1 MLRAVDNDALLE
13 KYLKGKRLALM
24 VSSASL
30 TSSLETTKR
39 KLKRNYSVSMLLAPE
54 HGINGAKG
62 AGEEFGDETDDE
74 TGLPVVSLYGG
85 DSSSLKEKMKDV
97 DAVVYD
103 VQDVGIRCYTYISS
117 LYQLM
122 ELCEETETE
131 LIVLDRPDPLSR
143 RIEGVVM
150 EDRYRSFVGCYS
162 LPMRY
167 GLTCGEVIEM
177 IKAEEKR
184 KVSLTVVPLT
194 DYDPSLFYD
203 DCSPLWISPSPALSS
218 FQSTVLYSGFALLEA
233 TNLSEG
239 RGTSAPFSFMGAP
252 FIESW
257 RLADELAELSLPGVA
272 FAPASFVPSF
282 SKYAGELCNGV
293 EAIITDKKAFNG
305 IRSALSF
312 LLTVDSLY
320 GDRLS
325 FLPSSSLPGAK
336 INSLLGT
343 EFRSIETLRELSRND
358 WEILTSNEEGFR
370 KRSMEYRRY

>member
-1 MLRAVDNDALLE
+1 MLRAVDNDELLE
-13 KYLKGKRLALM
+13 RHLKGKRLALT

-30 TSSLETTKR
+30 TSSLETTKSR
-39 KLKRNYSVSMLLAPE
+39 LKRDYSVSMLLAPE
-54 HGINGAKG
+54 HGIKGAKG

-74 TGLPVVSLYGG
+74 TGLPVASLYGG
-85 DSSSLKEKMKDV
+85 GCDALKERLGDV

-103 VQDVGIRCYTYISS
+103 IQDVGIRCYTYISS

-122 ELCEETETE
+122 KLCEETERE

-143 RIEGVVM
+143 QIEGFVM
-150 EDRYRSFVGCYS
+150 EDGYRSYVGCYS

-167 GLTCGEVIEM
+167 GLTCGEVIAM
-177 IKAEEKR
+177 IRDEEKR
-184 KVSLTVVPLT
+184 DVDLTVVPLA
-194 DYDPSLFYD
+194 DYNPSLYYD
-203 DCSPLWISPSPALSS
+203 DFSPLWVSPSPALSS
-218 FQSTVLYSGFALLEA
+218 FQSTILYSGFVLLEA

-257 RLADELAELSLPGVA
+257 RLSRELNRLSLPGVA

-282 SKYAGELCNGV
+282 SKYSGELCNGV
-293 EAIITDKKAFNG
+293 EAIITDRRAFNG

-325 FLPSSSLPGAK
+325 FLPSPSVPGAK
-336 INSLLGT
+336 MSSLLGT
-343 EFRSIETLRELSRND
+343 DFRSIETIRELKRDN
-358 WEILTSNEEGFR
+358 WEKLRYSEESFIR
-370 KRSMEYRRY
+370 RSMEYRRY